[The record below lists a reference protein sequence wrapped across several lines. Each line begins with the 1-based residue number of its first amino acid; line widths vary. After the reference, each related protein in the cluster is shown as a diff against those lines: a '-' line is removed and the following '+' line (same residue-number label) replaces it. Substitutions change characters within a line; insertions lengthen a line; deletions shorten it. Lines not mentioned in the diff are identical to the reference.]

1 MSQVG
6 QIPDSLIDVILPIR
20 PRPPRL
26 ERVLQSLN
34 SQDHQDWRLIALLD
48 RDDGSNESLIEQVI
62 GDRPKIFVACDYGKQ
77 SFPEM
82 LNNGLLNS
90 TATYVA
96 RQDDDDIS
104 APTRFRSQLVFFRE
118 NPGVQIVSGNATVV
132 NEAGQLLFRITQP
145 ENPVELCRSILSEN
159 IIPHSS
165 VMFHRTAIVGIGG
178 YDERMR
184 GCEDYDLWLR
194 LMTWSSIRSVNT
206 DVVEVMQHEG
216 GMSRQ
221 RIQTKVVHKLNS
233 SRVAACRRLGLPM
246 RTGVKD
252 SLIWSFKQLAPEW
265 VRQFAK

>member
-26 ERVLQSLN
+26 EKVLQSLN

-48 RDDGSNESLIEQVI
+48 RDDGSNQSLIEQVV
-62 GDRPKIFVACDYGKQ
+62 GDRPKIFVACDYSKQ

-82 LNNGLLNS
+82 LNNGLLKS

-118 NPGVQIVSGNATVV
+118 NPGVQLVSGNAAVV

-165 VMFHRTAIVGIGG
+165 VMFQRTAVVGIGG
-178 YDERMR
+178 YDEQMR

-194 LMTWSSIRSVNT
+194 ILSWSSIRSVNIE
-206 DVVEVMQHEG
+206 VVEVLQHEG

-221 RIQTKVVHKLNS
+221 RLQTSVVHKLNS
-233 SRVAACRRLGLPM
+233 SRIAACRRLELPI

-252 SLIWSFKQLAPEW
+252 SLLWSFKQLAPEW
-265 VRQFAK
+265 IRQIAK